1 VVRVVDLGH
10 DVGDGELQLVDPE
23 PARRV
28 VRDETEAR
36 TEEVQDGRGLRHHDF
51 TSAEYRRSKGNV
63 RTELAPEHAEN
74 RFDPAALAPR
84 SSGDVDVGC
93 AGLLEGQA
101 DELATPLDSRPVIE
115 RVLGVGHCAPSCQ
128 EDLLE
133 NRLSNRAATVR
144 FSNRRSTNM
153 AGGVN
158 KVILVGNLGADPEVR
173 FTPSGQAVANFRIAT
188 SESWTDKSGQKQ
200 ERTEWH
206 RIVVWGKLGELC
218 GEYLAKGRQCF
229 VEGRLQTREWTDK
242 ENKKN
247 YTTEVVA
254 SNVVFLGGRGEG
266 AGTGRP
272 RANGASDFGPP
283 PPQMEELNQA
293 AGAAEDDIPF

>member
-1 VVRVVDLGH
+1 
-10 DVGDGELQLVDPE
+10 
-23 PARRV
+23 
-28 VRDETEAR
+28 
-36 TEEVQDGRGLRHHDF
+36 
-51 TSAEYRRSKGNV
+51 
-63 RTELAPEHAEN
+63 
-74 RFDPAALAPR
+74 
-84 SSGDVDVGC
+84 
-93 AGLLEGQA
+93 
-101 DELATPLDSRPVIE
+101 
-115 RVLGVGHCAPSCQ
+115 
-128 EDLLE
+128 
-133 NRLSNRAATVR
+133 
-144 FSNRRSTNM
+144 M

-188 SESWTDKSGQKQ
+188 SENWTDKAGQKQ

-254 SNVVFLGGRGEG
+254 SNVVFLGGARGEAG
-266 AGTGRP
+266 AANGRP
-272 RANGASDFGPP
+272 RATRNGDEYGSAPAPEEMVAHTNGAG
-283 PPQMEELNQA
+283 
-293 AGAAEDDIPF
+293 AEDDIPF

>member
-1 VVRVVDLGH
+1 
-10 DVGDGELQLVDPE
+10 
-23 PARRV
+23 
-28 VRDETEAR
+28 
-36 TEEVQDGRGLRHHDF
+36 
-51 TSAEYRRSKGNV
+51 
-63 RTELAPEHAEN
+63 
-74 RFDPAALAPR
+74 
-84 SSGDVDVGC
+84 
-93 AGLLEGQA
+93 
-101 DELATPLDSRPVIE
+101 
-115 RVLGVGHCAPSCQ
+115 
-128 EDLLE
+128 
-133 NRLSNRAATVR
+133 
-144 FSNRRSTNM
+144 M

-229 VEGRLQTREWTDK
+229 VEGRLQTRERTDK

-247 YTTEVVA
+247 YTTEIVA
-254 SNVVFLGGRGEG
+254 NNVVFLGGRGEG

-283 PPQMEELNQA
+283 PPQMDELNQA